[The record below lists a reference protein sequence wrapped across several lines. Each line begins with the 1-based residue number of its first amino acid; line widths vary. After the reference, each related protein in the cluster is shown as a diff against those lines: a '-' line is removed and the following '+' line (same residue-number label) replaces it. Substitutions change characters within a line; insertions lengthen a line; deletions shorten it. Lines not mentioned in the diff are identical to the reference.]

1 MTKKC
6 VIIIP
11 IYIKDFNFDTY
22 MSINNTY
29 TLYKDIYDIYF
40 ICSKTLNIS
49 KYKLYFPIAKYK
61 FFDSKFFVSQPA
73 YSYLMLN
80 YLFYK
85 EFLNYEYMLIVQTDA
100 YIFNGYSLEY
110 FMNKKYPLLGALVGW
125 CWGENLFKHNFI
137 YAYKN
142 NLTLNEYLQQFNN
155 CTLFLNGGLT
165 LRKID
170 ILYHILKGF
179 YSKLINKMNDESYY
193 FNDENL
199 DFCEDY
205 QIFNLLN
212 NINVLDNLLIKDIIR
227 FSIETNIINYPSFE
241 KYSIIDTCKELNIIP
256 FGAHKVQ
263 YEFIEN
269 IKYI

>member
-11 IYIKDFNFDTY
+11 IYIEDFNFDTY

-100 YIFNGYSLEY
+100 YIFNNYNLEY
-110 FMNKKYPLLGALVGW
+110 FINKNYVLLGALVGW
-125 CWGENLFKHNFI
+125 GNDIFTNNLM
-137 YAYKN
+137 YGYEN
-142 NLTLNEYLQQFNN
+142 NLTLKEYKQKFNN
-155 CTLFLNGGLT
+155 NTLFFGGGLT

-170 ILYHILKGF
+170 VLYHILKNF
-179 YSKLINKMNDESYY
+179 YSTLTNKMN
-193 FNDENL
+193 NDEFYYNDISNL
-199 DFCEDY
+199 NFFEDY
-205 QIFNLLN
+205 KIFELLYN
-212 NINVLDNLLIKDIIR
+212 FNMLDNILFRDIIH
-227 FSIETNIINYPSFE
+227 FAIDKHLINYSADDHQHINLY
-241 KYSIIDTCKELNIIP
+241 KDLKIIP
-256 FGAHKVQ
+256 FGCHKL
-263 YEFIEN
+263 YYDFIDI
-269 IKYI
+269 IK